1 MCIFMRI
8 YTHPGVSMRTNI
20 DIDDALMGQAMRAT
34 GFKTKRAVV
43 EEGLRLLVK
52 LSKQK
57 DILRLAGK
65 VRWSGDL
72 NESRLGRASE

>member
-1 MCIFMRI
+1 
-8 YTHPGVSMRTNI
+8 MRTNI

-52 LSKQK
+52 LNKQK

-72 NESRLGRASE
+72 DESRLGRTSG

>member
-1 MCIFMRI
+1 
-8 YTHPGVSMRTNI
+8 MRTNI

-52 LSKQK
+52 LNKQK

-72 NESRLGRASE
+72 NESRFGRTAR

>member
-1 MCIFMRI
+1 
-8 YTHPGVSMRTNI
+8 MRTNI

-52 LSKQK
+52 LNKQK

-72 NESRLGRASE
+72 NESRLGRTSG

>member
-1 MCIFMRI
+1 
-8 YTHPGVSMRTNI
+8 MRTNI

-52 LSKQK
+52 LNKQK

-72 NESRLGRASE
+72 NESRLGRASG